1 MQKRSASRDAYFT
14 LRVLFGSVLS
24 FLGVCL
30 ALVGFGIYPVTS
42 VPAAKPSAPQ
52 LWQPKWTVVHS
63 SQNDVSAP
71 LRDMVLWALP
81 SDADVEREAPENPPI
96 GIIRP
101 AGSRPDTVVQSKSLA
116 STILATVIPG
126 LNFDGVPYPGV
137 VCNCAPPD
145 TNGAVGATQY
155 LQIVNEGYQVFNK
168 TTGQSVLGPASIA
181 SVWAGFGGSCETGGQ
196 GDPVA
201 LYDKMADR
209 WVISQFAG
217 GLHHECVAVSTT
229 SDATGTWN
237 RYDFDLTVF
246 GLNLYDYPKLGSW
259 PDAYYMAMNVFN
271 STGTAYLGTQP
282 FAFDRSKMLVGAP
295 ATMISPGRVGSP
307 QNNEDPLIPS
317 DFDGKIL
324 PPTGAPNVFLE
335 FPDSTGNNTG
345 HYRYWQYKVGTP
357 FGTSPTFTQ
366 FTGPAAAPFTFF
378 LSTIPQ
384 LGGDGLGSLADRLM
398 FRLAYRNFGS
408 PTSPNESWVGNF
420 TVSSGGVAAPRWF
433 ELQGLGGSSGVVHQ
447 ESTYQ
452 PDSTYRW
459 MGSAAMDQN
468 GNFAIG
474 FSASSSA
481 IHPQIHYAFRN
492 AGDPLGTLT
501 GEVDAFNGP
510 GSQIDT
516 SNRWG
521 DYSDLT
527 VDPVDD
533 CTFWYTQEYY
543 STNSSFNW
551 RTRILNFKFSTCGN
565 ATDTVTITKAQ
576 YSISGSQL
584 TVTAT
589 DSNPAAILTVKVTSS
604 GQVLGTMQTHGDGKY
619 QLKKNGIA
627 NPQNVTVTSN
637 LGGSASANVRAR

>member
-1 MQKRSASRDAYFT
+1 MQKRSASRDAYFS

-24 FLGVCL
+24 SLGVCL
-30 ALVGFGIYPVTS
+30 ALVGFGIFPVTS

-52 LWQPKWTVVHS
+52 VWQPQWVTVHS

-71 LRDMVLWALP
+71 LKDMVLWALP
-81 SDADVEREAPENPPI
+81 ADADTDREAPENPPI
-96 GIIRP
+96 GIMRP
-101 AGSRPDTVVQSKSLA
+101 AGSRPDTVVQSKPFTATLLA
-116 STILATVIPG
+116 NVIPG
-126 LNFDGVPYPGV
+126 LNFDGIPFPGV

-155 LQIVNEGYQVFNK
+155 VQIVNEGYQVFDK
-168 TTGQSVLGPASIA
+168 VTGNSILGPASIA
-181 SVWAGFGGSCETGGQ
+181 SVWAGFGGACETSGQ
-196 GDPVA
+196 GDPVV

-229 SDATGTWN
+229 SNATGTWN

-271 STGTAYLGTQP
+271 SSGTAYLGTQP

-317 DFDGKIL
+317 DFDGKIV
-324 PPTGAPNVFLE
+324 PPSGAPNVFLE

-357 FGTSPTFTQ
+357 FGTNPTFTQ
-366 FTGPAAAPFTFF
+366 FTGPTAAPFSFMF
-378 LSTIPQ
+378 STIPQ
-384 LGGDGLGSLADRLM
+384 LGGDGLANLADRLM

-433 ELQGLGGSSGVVHQ
+433 ELKGLGGASGVVHQ

-452 PDSTYRW
+452 PDSTHRW

-468 GNFAIG
+468 GNLAIG
-474 FSASSSA
+474 FSASSAA

-492 AGDPLGTLT
+492 ASDPLGTLT
-501 GEVDAFNGP
+501 GEVDAFNGN
-510 GSQIDT
+510 GSQLDT
-516 SNRWG
+516 SSRWG

-551 RTRILNFKFSTCGN
+551 RTRILNFKFDTCGN
-565 ATDTVTITKAQ
+565 AADTVTITKAQ
-576 YSISGSQL
+576 YTTSRSQL
-584 TVTAT
+584 NVQAS
-589 DSNPAAILTVKVTSS
+589 DSNPSAVLTVKVTSS
-604 GQVLGTMQTHGDGKY
+604 GQVLGTMKTRGDGRY
-619 QLKKNGIA
+619 QLKKTGIA
-627 NPQNVTVTSN
+627 NPVNITVTSN
-637 LGGSASANVRAR
+637 LGGSDSANVRTR